1 MKREEIIMNL
11 NIIASNLNE
20 NGSYDDLLEDDLLEA
35 VEEINEAINPLLY
48 VGDDLYYRE
57 NESWVLEEMIDGLD
71 LVDVLRWV
79 ILNEYDPGDRW
90 IKYSNFTT
98 ITTEQLGEL
107 YLENARAIIELLSN
121 NEGEDEYE

>member
-11 NIIASNLNE
+11 NIIAGNLNE
-20 NGSYDDLLEDDLLEA
+20 HGSYDDLLEA

-57 NESWVLEEMIDGLD
+57 NDHWVIEEMIDGLN
-71 LVDVLRWV
+71 LVDVLRWA
-79 ILNEYDPGDRW
+79 IDDQYNSDDRW

-107 YLENARAIIELLSN
+107 YLENTGRIMELLSD
-121 NEGEDEYE
+121 NEGEDE